1 MADLSWACN
10 RRVLFVCYNEQ
21 IMVLYVVDSVINN
34 LCVIEIKWISKD
46 FSLVRVKKVSF
57 FI

>member
-34 LCVIEIKWISKD
+34 LCVIEIK
-46 FSLVRVKKVSF
+46 
-57 FI
+57 